1 MSGSNILDS
10 ILLSYRQYCKPA
22 AQLSPDEGNFFI
34 FGVPAPN
41 TQIPA
46 MTYLQ
51 KLSLPIALLVLTAC
65 SNDNNNND
73 SSPIEI
79 RPALELSFTT
89 APVDLS
95 GITAN
100 YAEDV
105 RYGEAERNLFDI
117 YLPDCEDPTPLV
129 IYIHGGGF
137 TGGDKS
143 AGHSNAEGVREF
155 LQNCVAF
162 ATINYTLL
170 KVPSAAEGV
179 SSIVAQ
185 GGVLPSLED
194 AARALQFMRY
204 HFSSL
209 NLDPDNVAAYGA
221 SAGAGASLWLGTHD
235 DLADP
240 DNADPVLRESTRLK
254 AAGALATQS
263 TYDLIRWEQ
272 VLLPIT
278 KSLEGVLGGTDIPTV
293 AGAVGATNYLLTF
306 LGVDS
311 VEAIYTPE
319 NEAYRAN
326 VDMLGMM
333 DAGDAPI
340 YVHNFKTGFD
350 DLLNLFLHHGLHAL
364 AVKERA
370 DEVGLE
376 SVAYIEEPA
385 YALADP
391 SGEGLNSFLLRHI
404 K

>member
-1 MSGSNILDS
+1 
-10 ILLSYRQYCKPA
+10 
-22 AQLSPDEGNFFI
+22 
-34 FGVPAPN
+34 
-41 TQIPA
+41 
-46 MTYLQ
+46 MTLITR
-51 KLSLPIALLVLTAC
+51 LSLPIALLALAAC
-65 SNDNNNND
+65 SNNNND
-73 SSPIEI
+73 ENSLFEV
-79 RPALELSFTT
+79 RPALELSYTT
-89 APVDLS
+89 APIDLS
-95 GITAN
+95 GIAAE

-105 RYGEAERNLFDI
+105 RYGEAERNVFDI
-117 YLPDCEDPTPLV
+117 YLPDCDDPTPLV

-143 AGHSNAEGVREF
+143 AGHSNADGVREF

-170 KVPSAAEGV
+170 TVPSPAEGV
-179 SSIVAQ
+179 SSIVEQ

-194 AARALQFMRY
+194 TARALQFMRY

-209 NLDPDNVAAYGA
+209 NIDPENVAAYGA

-240 DNADPVLRESTRLK
+240 DNEDPVLRESTRLK

-293 AGAVGATNYLLTF
+293 AQAVGATNYLLTF

-311 VEAIYTPE
+311 IDAIYTPE

-385 YALADP
+385 YALEDP
-391 SGEGLNSFLLRHI
+391 SGESLNSFLLRHI